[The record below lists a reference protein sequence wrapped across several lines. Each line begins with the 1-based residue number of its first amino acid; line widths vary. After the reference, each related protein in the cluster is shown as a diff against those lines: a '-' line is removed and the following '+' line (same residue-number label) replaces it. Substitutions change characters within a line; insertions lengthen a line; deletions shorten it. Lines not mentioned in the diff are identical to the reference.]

1 MYALCATAISEH
13 QGLKHCHQLRQ
24 LQTNKAIGLEN
35 FFVPLASVITT
46 SLMHGSI

>member
-13 QGLKHCHQLRQ
+13 QELKHCHQLRQ

-35 FFVPLASVITT
+35 FLLLS
-46 SLMHGSI
+46 